1 LKNPKRILII
11 VQRSNGDVFL
21 CLNLIRELYSFYKN
35 ANIDILVNSDTLQ
48 VAKLLPFIRKILTFS
63 YAKKRDSRW
72 KQEFK
77 IVQSIF
83 RKYDLSI
90 NLTASDRSV
99 IYTLLASKRSISI
112 VERETTKSWW
122 KKIFLYKYYY
132 FNNKQH
138 IFLNNLFPLNLLKI
152 DYSQTLQKIDS
163 SENIAESVKKMLS
176 QKGIQKFYIF
186 HPSAQYNYKIYPQ
199 NLRNNLLSYLNDLGI
214 PIIVTGSNNKIDLE
228 IKLSLPSYPNVIDLI
243 GKTSLEEYISLS
255 SLSEAYIG
263 MDTLNMHI
271 AASQSKQIFAIF
283 GPSIL
288 NIWSP
293 WSNKVISSAS
303 ENMPVQSYGNVTLFQ
318 ADMPCVACG
327 NAGCDNNHIKSECL
341 FNIDPKLVFG
351 EIEKWHNKSI

>member
-1 LKNPKRILII
+1 LKDPKKILIV

-21 CLNLIRELYSFYKN
+21 CLNLIKELYGFYKN
-35 ANIDILVNSDTLQ
+35 ANIDILVNSDTLPL
-48 VAKLLPFIRKILTFS
+48 AKLLPFIGKIHIFS

-72 KQEFK
+72 KQEFQL
-77 IVQSIF
+77 VQSIF

-99 IYTLLASKRSISI
+99 IYSLFASKRSISV
-112 VERETTKSWW
+112 VERETNKSWW

-138 IFLNNLFPLNLLKI
+138 IFLNNLSPLNLLGI

-163 SENIAESVKKMLS
+163 SGNIVESVKKMLS

-199 NLRNNLLSYLNDLGI
+199 KLRNNLLLYLNDLGI

-228 IKLSLPSYPNVIDLI
+228 IKLSLPSHPNVIDLI
-243 GKTSLEEYISLS
+243 GKTSLEEYIALSL
-255 SLSEAYIG
+255 LSEAYIG

-303 ENMPVQSYGNVTLFQ
+303 KNKPVQSYGNVTLFQ

-327 NAGCDNNHIKSECL
+327 QAGCNNNHLKSDCL
-341 FNIDPKLVFG
+341 FNINPRLVFK
-351 EIEKWHNKSI
+351 EIEKWHNKCI